1 MDSINTGMSATTAYS
16 LGDNAGIY
24 SPLTEVDEGVQHP
37 ECVVISAQV
46 ETSLVEQI
54 HCGVV
59 TVKTRQT
66 LR

>member
-1 MDSINTGMSATTAYS
+1 MDSINTGMSATITDS
-16 LGDNAGIY
+16 LGDGAGIN
-24 SPLTEVDEGVQHP
+24 SPLTEVDEGVEHP

-59 TVKTRQT
+59 TVKSRQT

>member
-1 MDSINTGMSATTAYS
+1 MDSINTWMSATIAYS
-16 LGDNAGIY
+16 LGDNARIY
-24 SPLTEVDEGVQHP
+24 SPLTEVYERVQHP
-37 ECVVISAQV
+37 ECVVVLTQV

-59 TVKTRQT
+59 TVKSRQT